1 MSFENLQFL
10 LKRTIPALAGLS
22 IAFTLAGFAG
32 PEQAHAQQPSSDECK
47 KLYGEWLEKPSI
59 RAVALSADGGSCGT
73 AWGYDTLE
81 NAKAAAMENCNKY
94 ASTCRITEFSGPA
107 DKPIHD
113 DCIEGL
119 ANWKELGGK
128 KSYAISGSG
137 NACGWSYN
145 YDSQRSADRE
155 AIRQCNDIGKGCRVI
170 ANGNTRFDDD
180 PGELEEIGKAWARLN
195 LNDLSRSSVAALQQK
210 LNDAGC
216 ADLNVDGQLG
226 ARTYRSLGNCP
237 TVTGLN
243 KPGQKTEPETQVVRV
258 EPEQIVRPE
267 AEQPKTP
274 DATAGRRVALV
285 IGNSEYAHTTPLLN
299 PSNDA
304 NAMTNMLQS
313 IGFEVI
319 SGIDLDK
326 SAMEGK
332 IREFAIEAETAD
344 VSLFFYAGHGMQ
356 HAGRNYLVPTD
367 AKLENAT
374 AIDFELVDTKL
385 VTAYMS
391 DRDKVAIVL
400 LDACRDNP
408 LSRSLSRSLRATRSA
423 EINPGLAAM
432 QAERGGMLIGFATA
446 PGDVALDGED
456 ATNSPFTTALLKHF
470 PTEGLELQQVMTRV
484 KADVLTLT
492 RQRQR
497 PWHNSD
503 LAREVYLTANAQ

>member
-1 MSFENLQFL
+1 MSFENMH
-10 LKRTIPALAGLS
+10 TILTRAIPVIAGLS
-22 IAFTLAGFAG
+22 MTFSLASFVA
-32 PEQAHAQQPSSDECK
+32 PETAHALQPSSTECK
-47 KLYGEWLEKPSI
+47 ALYNEWLEKPSI
-59 RAVALSADGGSCGT
+59 RALALSADGNSCGT

-81 NAKAAAMENCNKY
+81 EAKTAAMDNCKKY

-107 DKPIHD
+107 ALPIHQ
-113 DCIEGL
+113 DCIKGL
-119 ANWKELGGK
+119 ADWKKLGGK

-145 YDSQRSADRE
+145 YDGQRAADTE
-155 AIRQCNDIGKGCRVI
+155 ALRQCNDIGAGCRVI
-170 ANGNTRFDDD
+170 ANANTRFDDD

-195 LNDLSRSSVAALQQK
+195 LNDLSRSSIASLQQK
-210 LNDAGC
+210 LIDAGC
-216 ADLNVDGQLG
+216 ADLSVDGQLG
-226 ARTYRSLGNCP
+226 TRTYRSLGNCP
-237 TVTGLN
+237 SVTGLT
-243 KPGQKTEPETQVVRV
+243 KPGAKTEPETQVVAV
-258 EPEQIVRPE
+258 EPKPVVRPE
-267 AEQPKTP
+267 PVQPKDP
-274 DATAGRRVALV
+274 VATQGRRVALV
-285 IGNSEYAHTTPLLN
+285 IGNSSYQHTTPLLN

-304 NAMTNMLQS
+304 TAMTGMLQR

-326 SAMEGK
+326 PGMEAK
-332 IREFAIEAETAD
+332 IREFAREAETAD

-367 AKLENAT
+367 AKLEHAT

-385 VTAYMS
+385 VTTYMS

-446 PGDVALDGED
+446 PGDVALDGD
-456 ATNSPFTTALLKHF
+456 TNNSPFTTALLKHF
-470 PTEGLELQQVMTRV
+470 PTQGLELQQVMTRV

-503 LAREVYLTANAQ
+503 LAREVYLTAN